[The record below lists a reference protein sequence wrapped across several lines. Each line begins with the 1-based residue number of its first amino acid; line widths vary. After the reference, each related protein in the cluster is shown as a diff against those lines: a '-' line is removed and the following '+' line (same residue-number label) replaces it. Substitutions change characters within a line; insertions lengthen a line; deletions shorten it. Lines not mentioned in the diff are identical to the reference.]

1 MVQNVYM
8 ASLAFFIPLKG
19 IKRKYQNLC
28 ASKICIKTP
37 FAHFPN
43 AKCYY
48 KTFENAKQSPVVC
61 DHVFYYKSRYNSK
74 DIIWRQITVKPFLLE
89 FRLGKGALLRTLAL
103 LISVDKVFDKEK
115 QMFNGEDF
123 CTEFDLVNLK
133 KAFLETFP
141 NGLLSSKEANAKS
154 HHVWIQDLLHEI
166 EGIKRS
172 QIIIPYSIIDVNVQR
187 IELKDNSIDLKNLT
201 ELFKQGYYSDSSNTS
216 IDDFLS
222 KPIEV
227 QGLTKQ
233 STTPDGITIDERC
246 FAYGLL
252 YANDNFMMLH
262 KGAMETVI
270 NNFYTNNQAEKFWA
284 DDGNIV
290 HIITHTP
297 FFQSSSQRT
306 KTLMGDL
313 GEVSCLLEMCMLIY
327 LKCKLTQ
334 LKNKYNTIS
343 SEEIELSLEEI
354 VDGVYGRLFNQTD
367 YDKRMNY
374 YKRMFCLF
382 ETLEMVRGITKPRK
396 NILSMVFNRRNAF
409 IASIIAVLTLIVTCF
424 SLLISK
430 T

>member
-1 MVQNVYM
+1 M
-8 ASLAFFIPLKG
+8 
-19 IKRKYQNLC
+19 
-28 ASKICIKTP
+28 CIETP

-48 KTFENAKQSPVVC
+48 KTFENAKQLSVVH

-74 DIIWRQITVKPFLLE
+74 DIVWRQITVKPFLLE
-89 FRLGKGALLRTLAL
+89 FRLGKDSLLRTLAL

-115 QMFNGEDF
+115 QMFNSEDF

-141 NGLLSSKEANAKS
+141 NGLLSSKDVNAKS
-154 HHVWIQDLLHEI
+154 HYDWIKDLLYEI
-166 EGIKRS
+166 EGIKRT
-172 QIIIPYSIIDVNVQR
+172 QIIIPYSIIDVNIQR
-187 IELKDNSIDLKNLT
+187 IELKDNSIDLKNLS
-201 ELFKQGYYSDSSNTS
+201 ELFKQGYYCNSSNTS

-227 QGLTKQ
+227 QSLAKQ
-233 STTPDGITIDERC
+233 PTTPDGKTVDERC

-270 NNFYTNNQAEKFWA
+270 NNFYTNNQVEKFWA

-306 KTLMGDL
+306 KSLMGDL

-327 LKCKLTQ
+327 LKCKLMQ
-334 LKNKYNTIS
+334 LKIKYNTIS
-343 SEEIELSLEEI
+343 SKEIELSLEEI

-367 YDKRMNY
+367 YDKRMTY
-374 YKRMFCLF
+374 YKRMFRLF
-382 ETLEMVRGITKPRK
+382 ETLEMVRGITIPRK
-396 NILSMVFNRRNAF
+396 NILNMVFNRRNAF
-409 IASIIAVLTLIVTCF
+409 IASIIAILTLIATYV

-430 T
+430 A

>member
-1 MVQNVYM
+1 MQNNRPLYVIM
-8 ASLAFFIPLKG
+8 FFIT
-19 IKRKYQNLC
+19 NH
-28 ASKICIKTP
+28 ATTVKIL
-37 FAHFPN
+37 
-43 AKCYY
+43 
-48 KTFENAKQSPVVC
+48 
-61 DHVFYYKSRYNSK
+61 
-74 DIIWRQITVKPFLLE
+74 WRQITVKPFLLE

-154 HHVWIQDLLHEI
+154 HHVWIKDLLHEI

-233 STTPDGITIDERC
+233 STTPDGITVDERC